1 MFAPFLFVQ
10 DKVMPVLV
18 ATARTTAALS
28 AEALS
33 GSVMPSVNAAVQC
46 TLDQM
51 SGTVVP
57 GMVQQAKAVQRWL
70 VQRVHLS
77 APPHASQMAAAHG
90 PGSGG
95 RNIGAEGHDLT
106 ATINLIEQA
115 LRQQEAEEEA
125 QAQAQAQA
133 ALVDSA
139 TPPPPPLPSASS
151 SSSSS
156 ATPPPP
162 STPLPLPPADATASF
177 LSGQPVLLFDTHF
190 SLLTE
195 KEKNKLKL
203 FLAEI
208 KRARSQ
214 QQQQQSQSHPTPP
227 PQTPPQ
233 QPHPPSPQLQ
243 PLAP

>member
-1 MFAPFLFVQ
+1 
-10 DKVMPVLV
+10 MPVLV

-57 GMVQQAKAVQRWL
+57 GVVQQAKAVQRWL

-77 APPHASQMAAAHG
+77 APPHPSQMAAAHG

-115 LRQQEAEEEA
+115 LRQQEAEEDA
-125 QAQAQAQA
+125 QAQAHAQA

-139 TPPPPPLPSASS
+139 TPPPPPLPSSSSSSLSS

-156 ATPPPP
+156 ATPPP

-214 QQQQQSQSHPTPP
+214 QQQQQPHSTPP